1 MIYGPNITRL
11 KVQTKS
17 KLEQRSSVDNI
28 QLGIYQRNRVNMKPK
43 QHNCIQYSTKNS
55 VQNISIIKLLKIITK
70 ITQKMRVIR
79 GEKIKYYLSKTGW
92 ENYHCLQKIGK
103 EEIGGP
109 RKPRVLITYLQ
120 TRVQ

>member
-1 MIYGPNITRL
+1 MIYGPKITRL

-28 QLGIYQRNRVNMKPK
+28 QLGIYQRNKINMKSK
-43 QHNCIQYSTKNS
+43 QHNWIEHSTKNNI
-55 VQNISIIKLLKIITK
+55 QNTAINKLLKLIREDHSGEL
-70 ITQKMRVIR
+70 MR
-79 GEKIKYYLSKTGW
+79 KLSKEYQKTGW
-92 ENYHCLQKIGK
+92 ENYHCLQKIRK
-103 EEIGGP
+103 EEIGGQ

>member
-1 MIYGPNITRL
+1 MIYGPKITRL

-79 GEKIKYYLSKTGW
+79 GEKIKYYSSKNW
-92 ENYHCLQKIGK
+92 LGK
-103 EEIGGP
+103 LP
-109 RKPRVLITYLQ
+109 
-120 TRVQ
+120 